1 MEVAAGRPGGDQVT
15 PTKVGL
21 FHLNAALYL
30 LAMVMACVC
39 VVGGVMS
46 WQRHQERADERV
58 ERERYGDVLTAARAE
73 AEAFVNI
80 DHRSAKESI
89 DRVAEGAT
97 GDFAKQ
103 YRSESSSVVELVKE
117 NESVMTGK
125 ILWAGVVDVDQDS
138 ATVLVATSG
147 TVANVQTDN
156 RATVRHFRLQL
167 ELLRVKDKWL
177 TSDLQFVG

>member
-1 MEVAAGRPGGDQVT
+1 MEVAAGRPGSDPVT
-15 PTKVGL
+15 PGKPGRFL
-21 FHLNAALYL
+21 LNAVLYL
-30 LAMVMACVC
+30 LAMVVACVC

-58 ERERYGDVLTAARAE
+58 EHERYGDVLAAARTE

-80 DHRSAKESI
+80 DYKSAEESI
-89 DRVAEGAT
+89 DRVADGAT

-117 NESVMTGK
+117 NESVMTGE

-156 RATVRHFRLQL
+156 RATVRNFRLQL
-167 ELLRVKDKWL
+167 ELQHVKGRWL